1 MAPAVPDLA
10 IREGAPAEDDPLRGE
25 RYVGP
30 RNGLGQFEGLGK
42 LRYANGET
50 YQGKFLADQQDGRGV
65 HRWPSGASY
74 EGEWIAG
81 GRSGLGKYRFPEG
94 DTYEGRWAVL
104 KKGKGEECVREG
116 ARGVYMWPNG
126 ESYTGGFKADKRE
139 GKGVFVWYSGRS
151 DLCSYKAGKVVGNGV
166 RWSADRSTAWRLSNG
181 VQGAEI
187 TLEEA
192 AAELQAFESAC
203 EEAVA
208 KEVAAAEK
216 FAADRA
222 AKLEKER
229 AKKKGKGT
237 PRGK

>member
-94 DTYEGRWAVL
+94 DTYEGEYVDGQ
-104 KKGKGEECVREG
+104 KEGSGKCVCACLLLAQQLCSQDACVRLL
-116 ARGVYMWPNG
+116 RFRFF
-126 ESYTGGFKADKRE
+126 SLK
-139 GKGVFVWYSGRS
+139 S
-151 DLCSYKAGKVVGNGV
+151 L
-166 RWSADRSTAWRLSNG
+166 
-181 VQGAEI
+181 
-187 TLEEA
+187 
-192 AAELQAFESAC
+192 
-203 EEAVA
+203 
-208 KEVAAAEK
+208 
-216 FAADRA
+216 
-222 AKLEKER
+222 ER
-229 AKKKGKGT
+229 AFA
-237 PRGK
+237 